1 MKAPKLPPVDFICK
15 FEAVV
20 TSVDIKFLKR
30 RQHSHTPLVPGEG
43 VGLELKKALVASTK
57 DDGTNVGEE
66 RKSWDAWIAWD
77 PLPNPLTMHSYDLHR
92 GGAEGA
98 VLKKVATTPN
108 LQEVWEDGE
117 LDPSKGIDQLCHPLR
132 EETHL

>member
-15 FEAVV
+15 FEAIV

-30 RQHSHTPLVPGEG
+30 RQHSHTPFVPGDG
-43 VGLELKKALVASTK
+43 VGLELKKALVASTE
-57 DDGTNVGEE
+57 DDGTHVGEE
-66 RKSWDAWIAWD
+66 RKSGDAWIAWD
-77 PLPNPLTMHSYDLHR
+77 PLPYPLTMHSRNLDR

-98 VLKKVATTPN
+98 VLKKVATAPN

-117 LDPSKGIDQLCHPLR
+117 LDPSKSIDQLCHPTR

>member
-1 MKAPKLPPVDFICK
+1 MDFICK

-20 TSVDIKFLKR
+20 TSVDIKFLKT
-30 RQHSHTPLVPGEG
+30 RQHSHKPLVPGEG
-43 VGLELKKALVASTK
+43 FGVELRKALVASTE
-57 DDGTNVGEE
+57 DDGTHVGEE
-66 RKSWDAWIAWD
+66 RKSWDAWDAWD
-77 PLPNPLTMHSYDLHR
+77 PLPDPLITHSRYLHR
-92 GGAEGA
+92 GGTEGA

-117 LDPSKGIDQLCHPLR
+117 LDPSKSIDQLCHPTR

>member
-1 MKAPKLPPVDFICK
+1 MKAPNLPPVDFSCK

-20 TSVDIKFLKR
+20 TSVDIKFLER
-30 RQHSHTPLVPGEG
+30 RQHSYTPLVPGNG
-43 VGLELKKALVASTK
+43 VGLELKKALVAPTE
-57 DDGTNVGEE
+57 DDGTHVGEE
-66 RKSWDAWIAWD
+66 RKSWDAWDAWD
-77 PLPNPLTMHSYDLHR
+77 PLPDPLIMHSCNLHR

-98 VLKKVATTPN
+98 VLKKVATAPN

-117 LDPSKGIDQLCHPLR
+117 LDPSKGIDQLCHPPR